1 MKITIE
7 DKSFNVLCPPIFVP
21 DIFKDKDHKSASEE
35 HSSKRAPV
43 DLPGAPD
50 LRSFKEEEEAILS
63 EVYLSESEKKPEVKE
78 KTEKRSIF
86 HFFRRKKKRQKEGLT
101 EEIEFKP
108 SDFKTIIL
116 DDDIPY
122 LTLKS
127 RQSDVS
133 DLVIF
138 TDYYPIGRRIP
149 DLQAFSYIS
158 KCHGLIYS
166 TDRDHAYFG
175 DCSQN
180 TNRINGQ
187 PLNHMKY
194 YELKEGDTLRLGQ
207 LEFIVEREKYE
218 F

>member
-21 DIFKDKDHKSASEE
+21 DIFKDKDHRSASEE

-50 LRSFKEEEEAILS
+50 LRSFKEEEEAMLN
-63 EVYLSESEKKPEVKE
+63 ETYLSETEKKPEEKE

-86 HFFRRKKKRQKEGLT
+86 HFFRRRKKRQKEEST

-108 SDFKTIIL
+108 LDFKTSLL
-116 DDDIPY
+116 DDDPY

-127 RQSDVS
+127 RQSNVS
-133 DLVIF
+133 DLVIL
-138 TDYYPIGRRIP
+138 TDRYPIGRRIP

-180 TNRINGQ
+180 TNRINRQ

-194 YELKEGDTLRLGQ
+194 YELKEGDVLRLGQ

>member
-50 LRSFKEEEEAILS
+50 LRSFKEEEEAMLS

-138 TDYYPIGRRIP
+138 TDYYPIGRRIQ

-194 YELKEGDTLRLGQ
+194 YELKEGDNL
-207 LEFIVEREKYE
+207 
-218 F
+218 

>member
-43 DLPGAPD
+43 DLPGGPD
-50 LRSFKEEEEAILS
+50 LGSFKEEEEAMLS
-63 EVYLSESEKKPEVKE
+63 EVYLSESEKKPDIKE

-86 HFFRRKKKRQKEGLT
+86 HFFRRKKKRPKKELT

-108 SDFKTIIL
+108 SDFKTTIL

-138 TDYYPIGRRIP
+138 TDYFPIGRRIP

-194 YELKEGDTLRLGQ
+194 YELKEGDNLRLGQ

>member
-50 LRSFKEEEEAILS
+50 LRSFKEEEEAMLS

-138 TDYYPIGRRIP
+138 TDYYPIGRRIQ

-194 YELKEGDTLRLGQ
+194 YELKEGDNLRLGQ